1 MDIQQFY
8 EHAARRAEQIIN
20 LIADRQYDK
29 LPAVTGAIYLG
40 WGERKP
46 AEEELA
52 FWAGAWTPSWSSCQR
67 TAAKRM

>member
-46 AEEELA
+46 AVEELA
-52 FWAGAWTPSWSSCQR
+52 FLGKCLDAQHR
-67 TAAKRM
+67 

>member
-40 WGERKP
+40 WGSGSRR
-46 AEEELA
+46 
-52 FWAGAWTPSWSSCQR
+52 WRSWR
-67 TAAKRM
+67 F